1 VSSLNK
7 KEQPWT
13 NSFDEVYEMMGNDF
27 LYPDPNNLVVFL
39 DNHDMARIYDQ
50 IDGSKAKL
58 EMALTYLY
66 STRGIPQV
74 YYGTEIMLAYP
85 ENPGDHGRLRIDMP
99 GGWEGDSINAF
110 EGKGLSEDQIEIQ
123 ELIKKL
129 NFLRRNNTA
138 FQTGHLLHYA
148 PEKEVYVLFRFDK
161 EKRFMIVFNK
171 NNQAVDLDLSRFVE
185 GINGSVTFKNAI
197 DGKSVE
203 IRNSF
208 LSLESFKSYIF
219 ELKP

>member
-1 VSSLNK
+1 
-7 KEQPWT
+7 
-13 NSFDEVYEMMGNDF
+13 
-27 LYPDPNNLVVFL
+27 
-39 DNHDMARIYDQ
+39 
-50 IDGSKAKL
+50 
-58 EMALTYLY
+58 
-66 STRGIPQV
+66 
-74 YYGTEIMLAYP
+74 
-85 ENPGDHGRLRIDMP
+85 MP

-129 NFLRRNNTA
+129 NLLRRNNTA

-171 NNQAVDLDLSRFVE
+171 NKQAVDLDLRRFSE
-185 GINGSVTFKNAI
+185 GINGSVIFKNAI

-203 IRNSF
+203 IRD
-208 LSLESFKSYIF
+208 SLLRLKGFQSYIF